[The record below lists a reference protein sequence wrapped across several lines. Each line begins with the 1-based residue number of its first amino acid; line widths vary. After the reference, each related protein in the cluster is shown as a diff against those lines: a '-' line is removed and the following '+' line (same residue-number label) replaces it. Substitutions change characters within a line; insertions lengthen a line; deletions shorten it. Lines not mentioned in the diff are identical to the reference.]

1 MRERELPNFK
11 NNRVMTNIVS
21 AMRRKESTMTSR
33 EFYTAIANLTEIPAE
48 LVEFANESLAK
59 MDARNEKARSK
70 LRKADPAVTA
80 RKDAVAKFVFSNEG
94 EFTADEIAE
103 TLGLTAPQVSS
114 AMRVYVTAGGKVT
127 KGSRKIDSK
136 HTKVTY
142 VIGA

>member
-1 MRERELPNFK
+1 
-11 NNRVMTNIVS
+11 MT
-21 AMRRKESTMTSR
+21 TR
-33 EFYTAIANLTEIPAE
+33 EFYQSVISGTITPDTIEKAQALLA
-48 LVEFANESLAK
+48 SL
-59 MDARNEKARSK
+59 DARNEKAKARP
-70 LRKADPAVTA
+70 RKADPAVTA
-80 RKDAVAKFVFSNEG
+80 RKDAVAEFVLSNEG

-114 AMRVYVTAGGKVT
+114 ALRVFVSAGKVT